1 MTWLPWNGSRGGDK
15 AAKNRTGAKAVCK
28 QSHLKMVAQLVF
40 ALILLVINPRILAAP
55 AEQSDLCDKYICPH
69 FLDPVCGVFETQ
81 LISFANQCEF
91 DAQNCRL
98 RNLGKTLREGDCPD
112 WHVFTA

>member
-1 MTWLPWNGSRGGDK
+1 MCDSQ
-15 AAKNRTGAKAVCK
+15 AFCK
-28 QSHLKMVAQLVF
+28 QSYLKMVAKVVL
-40 ALILLVINPRILAAP
+40 ALIVLVVCPEIPAAP
-55 AEQSDLCDKYICPH
+55 TTQSDLCDKYICPH
-69 FLDPVCGVFETQ
+69 FLNPICGVFETE

-112 WHVFTA
+112 WHIFTA